1 MLSGKIAMKENNVS
15 KSLISIKS
23 LIKSAIM
30 AILFTIILFLIFSL
44 IISFTDITEASA
56 DTMVTIATIIGII
69 ISGIISAY
77 GAASKGW
84 LSGSIGGLFYIFI
97 VWLSGKISGYSVSFS
112 KSTLLIIIL
121 SIVFGA
127 IGGII
132 GINMKRK

>member
-1 MLSGKIAMKENNVS
+1 MLSNKIAIKENDSS
-15 KSLISIKS
+15 KSLISFKS
-23 LIKSAIM
+23 LIKSVIV
-30 AILFTIILFLIFSL
+30 AILFTIILFLVFAL

-56 DTMVTIATIIGII
+56 DTMVTVATIIGVI

-77 GAASKGW
+77 GASSKGW

-97 VWLSGKISGYSVSFS
+97 VWLTGLISGYSVSFS
-112 KSTLLIIIL
+112 KSTAVILAL

>member
-1 MLSGKIAMKENNVS
+1 MLSEKIKMKENNAS
-15 KSLISIKS
+15 KSLISVKS
-23 LIKSAIM
+23 LIKSVIV
-30 AILFTIILFLIFSL
+30 AILFTILLFLIFAL

-77 GAASKGW
+77 GASSKGW
-84 LSGSIGGLFYIFI
+84 LSGSLGGLFYIFI
-97 VWLSGKISGYSVSFS
+97 VWLTGLISGYSVSFS

-121 SIVFGA
+121 SILFGA
-127 IGGII
+127 VGGII

>member
-1 MLSGKIAMKENNVS
+1 MLSNKIAIKENDSS
-15 KSLISIKS
+15 KSLISFKS
-23 LIKSAIM
+23 LIKSVIV
-30 AILFTIILFLIFSL
+30 AILFTIILFIVFAL

-56 DTMVTIATIIGII
+56 DTMVTVATIIGVI

-77 GAASKGW
+77 GASSKGW

-97 VWLSGKISGYSVSFS
+97 VWLTGLISGYSVSFS
-112 KSTLLIIIL
+112 KSTAVILAL

>member
-1 MLSGKIAMKENNVS
+1 MLSNKIAMKENDSS
-15 KSLISIKS
+15 KYLISVKS
-23 LIKSAIM
+23 LIKSVIV
-30 AILFTIILFLIFSL
+30 AILFTIILFLVFAL

-56 DTMVTIATIIGII
+56 DTMVTVATIIGVI

-77 GAASKGW
+77 GASSKGW

-97 VWLSGKISGYSVSFS
+97 VWLTGLISGYSVSFS
-112 KSTLLIIIL
+112 KSTAVILAL